1 MANNTTPHAAKYQQ
15 LVAGRKRGPLNYRE
29 SGEAGAFYRWWVE
42 TATYVFKVDP
52 AYLWHVPNEGKRKVF
67 AGGRMKGEGMVAGV
81 LDYTL
86 AIPRGGF
93 PGFFFEFKA
102 EGGSAP
108 SDAQAKMLA
117 RLAAVGYKTGVYYGA
132 RATMDAVEGYMKL
145 ETVTKPLPPPPR

>member
-52 AYLWHVPNEGKRKVF
+52 RLCWHTPNEGKRTN
-67 AGGRMKGEGMVAGV
+67 GGRLKAEGMVKGV

-86 AIPRGGF
+86 AIPRGGYH
-93 PGFFFEFKA
+93 GFIFEFKA
-102 EGGSAP
+102 KDGPGASL
-108 SDAQAKMLA
+108 AQRDMMALLFSQGYQTGVFHGA
-117 RLAAVGYKTGVYYGA
+117 LAAMAGVEA
-132 RATMDAVEGYMKL
+132 YMRL